1 MLFSKIARQIIVL
14 IPFIIVLFNSSL
26 KEEAVSF
33 ARSAPFIWK
42 QQDIVIL
49 AFVYLIMLVFYSFLY
64 GLILGLAD
72 LFIAWFLT
80 WRGCRAVRKGNTKR
94 ALVSV
99 RSEYKWN
106 RIYGFLNLVQVVSM
120 PVNENDV
127 WKGLN
132 KGNLTKSL
140 FEVFKFL
147 AGFPVILSFLLSCV
161 SLKILEFR
169 EIQNFLMRPFDIKID
184 VLDLL
189 SKLPLLVTLMALVPT
204 IFFFYFYSRKRDI
217 QKIIDKE
224 ESKNLEEAVLL
235 YRELSLWIEKNLC
248 KVAENYNYVMGIQR
262 LIVEMSLMRRASNY
276 QNLKNSRDY
285 RLFEISNYNFKD
297 IPEIHDF
304 VEIVNGL
311 LSEKLDSSAQE
322 IASRNYCIWILYWKL
337 ISLNSLELANHY
349 FYTRAGVVKRI
360 SNKPGFLQNFTEET
374 LDEMRDKESA
384 DFASN
389 IYMNLKMLYVLKRG
403 SEALRKYLYP
413 TRTERILI
421 QIFLPPK

>member
-1 MLFSKIARQIIVL
+1 MLFSKIARQIIAL
-14 IPFIIVLFNSSL
+14 TPFIVILFNSSL
-26 KEEAVSF
+26 KEDAVSV
-33 ARSAPFIWK
+33 ARSAPFIWP

-49 AFVYLIMLVFYSFLY
+49 AFVYLIMLVFYSILY
-64 GLILGLAD
+64 GLILGLVG
-72 LFIAWFLT
+72 LHIVGFLS
-80 WRGCRAVRKGNTKR
+80 WMGYRAIRKGNTKR
-94 ALVSV
+94 ALALV
-99 RSEYKWN
+99 RFEYRWN
-106 RIYGFLNLVQVVSM
+106 RIQGFLNLVQVFYT
-120 PVNENDV
+120 PANKNDV

-132 KGNLTKSL
+132 KGNLTQSL
-140 FEVFKFL
+140 LGIFKFL
-147 AGFPVILSFLLSCV
+147 VGFPVILSFLLSCV

-217 QKIIDKE
+217 QKIIDRE
-224 ESKNLEEAVLL
+224 ESKNPEEAVLL

-248 KVAENYNYVMGIQR
+248 KVAENYNYVIGIQR
-262 LIVEMSLMRRASNY
+262 LIVEISLRGRVSNY
-276 QNLKNSRDY
+276 RDLKNSRDY

-297 IPEIHDF
+297 LPEIHDF
-304 VEIVNGL
+304 VETINGL
-311 LSEKLDSSAQE
+311 LSEKLESSAQE

-337 ISLNSLELANHY
+337 ISLSSLELANHY

-360 SNKPGFLQNFTEET
+360 SNKSGLLQNFTEET
-374 LDEMRDKESA
+374 LDEVRDKESA
-384 DFASN
+384 DFASK
-389 IYMNLKMLYVLKRG
+389 IYVDLKMLYTLKRG
-403 SEALRKYLYP
+403 GEALRKYLYP